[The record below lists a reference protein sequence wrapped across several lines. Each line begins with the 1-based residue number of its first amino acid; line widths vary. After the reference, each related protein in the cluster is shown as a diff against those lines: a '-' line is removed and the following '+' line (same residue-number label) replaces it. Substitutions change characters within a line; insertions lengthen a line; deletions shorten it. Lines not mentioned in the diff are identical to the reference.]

1 MNLTTE
7 ISKDITIVRVGE
19 NKLVYPLLSDFLD
32 TVTKIIE
39 AGKKKILIDLSQVS
53 YVDSA
58 TMGCFM
64 DLYRQTSNVDGVLKL
79 SGVKSRVETMF
90 SMTGA
95 HNFIELHSNEA
106 SALESFKV

>member
-7 ISKDITIVRVGE
+7 TSKDITIVRIGE
-19 NKLVYPLLSDFLD
+19 NRLVYPLLSDFLD

-39 AGKKKILIDLSQVS
+39 TGKRKILIDLSQVN

-64 DLYRQTSNVDGVLKL
+64 DLYRQIRNVDGVLKL
-79 SGVKSRVETMF
+79 SGVKNRVETMF

-95 HNFIELHSNEA
+95 QNFIELHSNEA
-106 SALESFKV
+106 SALKSFKV

>member
-7 ISKDITIVRVGE
+7 TSKDITIVRVGE

-79 SGVKSRVETMF
+79 SGVKSRVETML

-106 SALESFKV
+106 SALKSFKV

>member
-7 ISKDITIVRVGE
+7 TSKDITIVRVGE
-19 NKLVYPLLSDFLD
+19 NRLIYPLLSDFLD
-32 TVTKIIE
+32 TVTKIIKTE
-39 AGKKKILIDLSQVS
+39 KKKILIDLSQVN

-64 DLYRQTSNVDGVLKL
+64 DLYRQINNVGGTLKV
-79 SGVKSRVETMF
+79 SGVKSRVKTMF

-95 HNFIELHSNEA
+95 HNFIEFHSNEA
-106 SALESFKV
+106 SALKSFKV